1 MPRGPI
7 CHALL
12 EISNSRFAASFSPSL
27 QRRKFATM
35 AGVSQPR
42 LVYFGNE
49 FPNDDL
55 NELFRKLLQHSKD
68 RRFRSLSA
76 FLDEATLVLQ
86 EEIAKLPH
94 NVRSQVPHFDNIVTL
109 SENGYLREL
118 GLGAAME
125 SALLIVLQ
133 LALFIG

>member
-1 MPRGPI
+1 
-7 CHALL
+7 
-12 EISNSRFAASFSPSL
+12 
-27 QRRKFATM
+27 M
-35 AGVSQPR
+35 ADVSQPR